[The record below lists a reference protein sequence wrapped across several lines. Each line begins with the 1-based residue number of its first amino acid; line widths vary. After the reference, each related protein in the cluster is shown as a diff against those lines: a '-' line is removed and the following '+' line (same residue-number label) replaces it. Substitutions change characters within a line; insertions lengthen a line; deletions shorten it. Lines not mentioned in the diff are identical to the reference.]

1 MQHNRA
7 PWPDRY
13 YEEFNPEK
21 RLRLLEEAISAGE
34 GDGAENE
41 LRRTLWEMRY
51 EKGHRG
57 APPADRYIALWL
69 ALNRWRQKGL
79 SPLQARNAG
88 RELRG
93 LAGVIRPQGRAE
105 LVQPLLHRE
114 LVHAVRLYLNSC
126 VQGSYGTVM
135 LGMMRMSSDKLIEKA
150 AREVAEVTCLVPRWA
165 GLAGELAPL
174 APAAREAFPLVFPDG
189 EEALEQ
195 ALGRCGA
202 AKAGAS
208 GEKKGEEEG

>member
-1 MQHNRA
+1 MSQNRA
-7 PWPDRY
+7 AWPECY
-13 YEEFNPEK
+13 YEEFRPEK
-21 RLRLLEEAISAGE
+21 RLRLLEEAVAAGE

-69 ALNRWRQKGL
+69 ALNRWRQNGL
-79 SPLQARNAG
+79 SPRQARNAG

-93 LAGVIRPQGRAE
+93 LAEVIRPQGRAE

-114 LVHAVRLYLNSC
+114 LVHAVRFYLNSC

-165 GLAGELAPL
+165 GLAQELAPL
-174 APAAREAFPLVFPDG
+174 APAAREAFPLVFPG
-189 EEALEQ
+189 
-195 ALGRCGA
+195 
-202 AKAGAS
+202 
-208 GEKKGEEEG
+208 GEEELERAFLRCGPANL